1 MIRKEKTIL
10 VIEDDVHMRRVL
22 KDNLEFEGYNV
33 LTVNDG
39 ETGLA
44 YFARFQPDLVL
55 LDIMLPGLGGI
66 EVCSRVRAQE
76 SYIPIIMISARG
88 SEVDKVLGLEIG
100 ADDYVTKP
108 FGVQELIARIKALLR
123 RFEIKLHGLRYQ
135 IGDFVIRFDEHLV
148 MRGDEVVDFTT
159 KELELLNCFV
169 QNEGKVLSREH
180 LLATVWGV
188 GGEKTTRTVDN
199 HVLKLRK
206 KLEVSPQIPRL
217 IITHYGVGYKFVGMP
232 QRLVD

>member
-66 EVCSRVRAQE
+66 EVCARVRAQE

>member
-1 MIRKEKTIL
+1 MRKEKTIL

-66 EVCSRVRAQE
+66 EVCARVRAQE